1 MRCCSIP
8 PYDNQTGKIPS
19 LDPES
24 ALMFCYF
31 NHMQY
36 FHEYLDAYT
45 GNCII
50 LIGPTD
56 GNRHCD
62 PEPRLERAI
71 KEFQVFKANL
81 FVRLYNKFETAPN
94 FIQLRQNLTSECLL
108 ISVFSPVFA

>member
-24 ALMFCYF
+24 ALMFNYF

-62 PEPRLERAI
+62 PEPRLEGAI
-71 KEFQVFKANL
+71 KEFQVFETSL
-81 FVRLYNKFETAPN
+81 FVDLE
-94 FIQLRQNLTSECLL
+94 LRKCTIVKLGDRAQ
-108 ISVFSPVFA
+108 VFDF